1 MNKHYYSNTKNK
13 CAIRKTKRKG
23 LIFILKKLFQKG
35 ASIALTK
42 GAFIALTIIILA
54 VAIKTQ
60 RITISELRT
69 EIESKQSI
77 ITEMENSANDKSENL
92 EKTINQLQINNSE
105 LNQKVEE
112 LNTQINTVTDDKT
125 NLQKEL
131 DTAKNEISKY
141 KKQIDNL
148 KNSSKEVTSRSSNS
162 LSEKNTETIEKTD
175 EKINSDDLDLM
186 ARIIYAEAGNCS
198 DEEQLLVGN
207 VIMNRVASP
216 KYPNTIRE
224 VIYQKGQYSPTWNG
238 AINKKPSEKAIKNA
252 KRILNGERFC
262 PTNVVYQAMF
272 KQGSGVYKVL
282 KNPDGI
288 TYFCYE

>member
-1 MNKHYYSNTKNK
+1 M
-13 CAIRKTKRKG
+13 
-23 LIFILKKLFQKG
+23 
-35 ASIALTK
+35 
-42 GAFIALTIIILA
+42 
-54 VAIKTQ
+54 
-60 RITISELRT
+60 
-69 EIESKQSI
+69 
-77 ITEMENSANDKSENL
+77 
-92 EKTINQLQINNSE
+92 
-105 LNQKVEE
+105 NQKVEE

-207 VIMNRVASP
+207 VIMNRVAD
-216 KYPNTIRE
+216 KDYPNNIHD

-238 AINKKPSEKAIKNA
+238 AINKTPSSQAIKNA

-262 PTNVVYQAMF
+262 PSNVIYQAMF
-272 KQGSGVYKVL
+272 KQGSGVYKSL
-282 KNPDGI
+282 KNPDGT
-288 TYFCYE
+288 TYFCYK

>member
-13 CAIRKTKRKG
+13 RAIRKTKRKG
-23 LIFILKKLFQKG
+23 LIFILKKMFQ
-35 ASIALTK
+35 K
-42 GAFIALTIIILA
+42 GAFIALTIIVLA
-54 VAIKTQ
+54 VAMKTQ
-60 RITISELRT
+60 RITISELRN

-131 DTAKNEISKY
+131 DTAKSEISKY

-207 VIMNRVASP
+207 VIMNRVASS

-272 KQGSGVYKVL
+272 KQGSGVYKAL
-282 KNPDGI
+282 KNPDGT

>member
-13 CAIRKTKRKG
+13 RAIRKTKRKG
-23 LIFILKKLFQKG
+23 LIFILKKMFQ
-35 ASIALTK
+35 K
-42 GAFIALTIIILA
+42 GAFIALTIIVLA

-60 RITISELRT
+60 RITISELRN

-92 EKTINQLQINNSE
+92 EKTINQLQTNNSE

-112 LNTQINTVTDDKT
+112 LNTQINTVTDDKI

-131 DTAKNEISKY
+131 DTAKSEISKY
-141 KKQIDNL
+141 KKQIDSL

-207 VIMNRVASP
+207 VIMNRVASS

-272 KQGSGVYKVL
+272 KQGSGVYKAL

>member
-13 CAIRKTKRKG
+13 RAIRKTKRKG
-23 LIFILKKLFQKG
+23 LIFILKKMFQKG

-42 GAFIALTIIILA
+42 GAFIALTIIVLA

-60 RITISELRT
+60 RITISELRN

-92 EKTINQLQINNSE
+92 ENTINQLQINNSE

-131 DTAKNEISKY
+131 DTAKSEISKY
-141 KKQIDNL
+141 KKQINSL

-207 VIMNRVASP
+207 VIMNRVASS

-272 KQGSGVYKVL
+272 KQGSGVYKTL